1 MFNYKTSLKIFA
13 VSIVVWVFAVIVYP
27 QILIILSEVKTQD
40 TEIGKIKYRVWIWDK
55 DKPFPG
61 YSVSS
66 ETAMPNK

>member
-27 QILIILSEVKTQD
+27 QILMMLSEVKIQD

-55 DKPFPG
+55 DKSLG